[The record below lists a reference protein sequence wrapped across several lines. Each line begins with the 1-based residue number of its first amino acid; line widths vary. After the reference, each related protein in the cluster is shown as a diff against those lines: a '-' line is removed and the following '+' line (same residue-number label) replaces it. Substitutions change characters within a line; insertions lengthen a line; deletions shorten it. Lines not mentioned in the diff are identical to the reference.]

1 VNEKSSKTSLKG
13 LFKKLLDQLQEGS
26 GNGVEFVDYEK
37 GLETVSSLTPLF
49 YCSYSDKLIQSVRC
63 EV

>member
-1 VNEKSSKTSLKG
+1 MNEKSSKTSLKG

-37 GLETVSSLTPLF
+37 GLETVSCSSFFFF
-49 YCSYSDKLIQSVRC
+49 YSSYSD
-63 EV
+63 